1 MSTTNN
7 QTIHAKLNQA
17 RAAFHAQK
25 HEKSG
30 ENKYANYFY
39 FELSDFLPAALQ
51 AFEDAGLCA
60 IITFGAE
67 EARMKIVD
75 VETGTTEVITTPMS
89 TAALKGCHP
98 VQNLGAVQTYLRRY
112 LWSAAIELVEADK
125 VDAGQPNDESSRP
138 PLSKPKYP
146 TGSQG
151 GSAGDETLSKDKF
164 IAKKFPQK
172 KGNGEPAAKPGGWIG
187 RISEVKTVEGSS
199 AKGPWK
205 LFWVEMENGDSA
217 GTFDE
222 ALARDAE
229 IVAKG
234 GAEVRVLVE
243 PNVRKPG
250 TWKYLGFEDLPETA
264 LEKAGGEDLP
274 WK

>member
-1 MSTTNN
+1 MSTTNNN

-17 RAAFHAQK
+17 RAVFHAQK

-39 FELSDFLPAALQ
+39 FELSDFLPDALK
-51 AFEDAGLCA
+51 AFADAGLCA
-60 IITFGAE
+60 VITFGADF
-67 EARMKIVD
+67 ARMKIVD
-75 VETGTTEVITTPMS
+75 VETGVVETIETPMS

-125 VDAGQPNDESSRP
+125 VDASVKE
-138 PLSKPKYP
+138 
-146 TGSQG
+146 
-151 GSAGDETLSKDKF
+151 DETLPKDKF
-164 IAKKFPQK
+164 IAKKFPDK
-172 KGNGEPAAKPGGWIG
+172 KKANSEPSAAKKTSWRGTIAG
-187 RISEVKTVEGSS
+187 VKTVEGSS
-199 AKGPWK
+199 PKGPWK
-205 LFWVEMENGDSA
+205 LFWIEMDNGDSA

-222 ALARDAE
+222 ALAKDAE
-229 IVAKG
+229 IMAG
-234 GAEVRVLVE
+234 MTEVQVFVE

-250 TWKYLGFEDLPETA
+250 TWKYLGFEAVERQETPLETA
-264 LEKAGGEDLP
+264 AGEDLP